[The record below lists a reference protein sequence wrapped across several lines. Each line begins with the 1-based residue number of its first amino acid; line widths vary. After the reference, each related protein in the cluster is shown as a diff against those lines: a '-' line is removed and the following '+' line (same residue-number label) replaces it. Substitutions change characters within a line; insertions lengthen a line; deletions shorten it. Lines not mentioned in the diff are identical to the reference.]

1 MKKCLLSFILSVAG
15 LGLASA
21 TEPVQGIIATY
32 DGAETSYKL
41 SDVPTVRY
49 ETIQGV
55 PNAVLYVK
63 DNATPVLSV
72 PLAEGKTLTIVYG
85 EYVPSAIDAP
95 EADRATIINQGG
107 KKFIKGGKL
116 IIVGKDGRMYNA
128 AGVEIIK

>member
-1 MKKCLLSFILSVAG
+1 MKKYLLTFILSVAG

-21 TEPVQGIIATY
+21 TEPVRGIIATY

-49 ETIQGV
+49 ESIEGV
-55 PNAVLYVK
+55 HHAVLYVK

-128 AGVEIIK
+128 AGIEINE

>member
-1 MKKCLLSFILSVAG
+1 MKKYLLTFILSVAG

-21 TEPVQGIIATY
+21 TEPVKGIIATY
-32 DGAETSYKL
+32 NGAETSYKL

-49 ETIQGV
+49 ETIEGV
-55 PNAVLYVK
+55 QNAVLYVK

-85 EYVPSAIDAP
+85 EYDASNIGAP
-95 EADRATIINQGG
+95 EADRANIVEQGG
-107 KKFIKGGKL
+107 RKVVKGGKL

-128 AGVEIIK
+128 AGIEINE

>member
-1 MKKCLLSFILSVAG
+1 MKRILLLFILSVAG
-15 LGLASA
+15 LGLAGA
-21 TEPVQGIIATY
+21 TEAVKGIIATY
-32 DGAETSYKL
+32 NGAETSYKL

-49 ETIQGV
+49 ETIEGV

-95 EADRATIINQGG
+95 EADRATIINQDGR
-107 KKFIKGGKL
+107 KFIKGGKL

-128 AGVEIIK
+128 AGIEINE